1 MARKPMIVV
10 KMRVTRKIA
19 QLRILVVVG
28 SNVVPSVRNAA
39 AMPSSERNSARPILV
54 LHLRHFPLR
63 ASQEIIGI
71 LSYHFS

>member
-1 MARKPMIVV
+1 MARKPMMVV

-28 SNVVPSVRNAA
+28 SNVVPSARNAVA
-39 AMPSSERNSARPILV
+39 VPSSARNSARPILV
-54 LHLRHFPLR
+54 LHLRHFPPR
-63 ASQEIIGI
+63 ASQEIIGM